1 MWKAVSENDAAYDG
15 AFFYAVQSTGIYCR
29 PSCKSKIPKQENV
42 CFFATAEQAKQ
53 VLDDSFRKRCE
64 LNQKLR
70 QLGVLRSLIKLFV
83 EIANGFSTEN
93 TKTIKS
99 AYP

>member
-1 MWKAVSENDAAYDG
+1 MDAMEDRVSY
-15 AFFYAVQSTGIYCR
+15 YVTSTQFDLSG
-29 PSCKSKIPKQENV
+29 
-42 CFFATAEQAKQ
+42 FFAVPPVNPKYQNKQ
-53 VLDDSFRKRCE
+53 MFTSL
-64 LNQKLR
+64 LLQINQKLR

-83 EIANGFSTEN
+83 EIANGFATEK